1 MAIKLPGGRTLAV
14 VTVGVLAGT
23 LFTASGSA
31 VASSAG
37 AEIHAC
43 VHKQTRYARI
53 VNATARCKPTEI
65 RIRWGQQG
73 ESQQQGVATAGPQG
87 ERGPQGLKGDAG
99 PQGPQG
105 LRGPIGRTGATGPQ
119 GPKGDTG
126 TQGPK
131 GEDGKPGAQ
140 GPKGDTG
147 AQGPKGEDGAR
158 GPQGLKGDTG
168 TQGPK
173 GDDGARGAQGPAG
186 SPGPAGTKGADGKD
200 GDDGRNGRNGEDGED
215 GKSAYEVWL
224 ELPGNRGKSK
234 TEFIASLKGPKGDK
248 GDPGSGGG
256 SGTPTIT
263 TVPASFNFGGQGGSQ
278 TVSCGA
284 GKVVTGGGF
293 SSSGSASGQIYT
305 SAPSGSSGWTVSGK
319 NSSGTVYALCMG

>member
-53 VNATARCKPTEI
+53 VNATAKCRPTEI

-73 ESQQQGVATAGPQG
+73 ESQQQGIATAGPQG

-105 LRGPIGRTGATGPQ
+105 LRGLPGKTGATGP
-119 GPKGDTG
+119 
-126 TQGPK
+126 
-131 GEDGKPGAQ
+131 Q

-147 AQGPKGEDGAR
+147 AQGPKGEDGKTGAT
-158 GPQGLKGDTG
+158 GP
-168 TQGPK
+168 QGPK
-173 GDDGARGAQGPAG
+173 GDTGAQGP
-186 SPGPAGTKGADGKD
+186 KGADGKNGRD
-200 GDDGRNGRNGEDGED
+200 GDDGRNGRDGRDGDD

-234 TEFIASLKGPKGDK
+234 ADFIASLKGPKGDK

-256 SGTPTIT
+256 SGAPTIT
-263 TVPASFNFGGQGGSQ
+263 TVTASFGFGGQGGSQ
-278 TVSCGA
+278 SVSCGA

-293 SSSGSASGQIYT
+293 SMSSSSGSSQIYT
-305 SAPSGSSGWTVSGK
+305 SAPTGSNGWTVVGK
-319 NSSGTVYALCMG
+319 NSTGTVYALCMSTS